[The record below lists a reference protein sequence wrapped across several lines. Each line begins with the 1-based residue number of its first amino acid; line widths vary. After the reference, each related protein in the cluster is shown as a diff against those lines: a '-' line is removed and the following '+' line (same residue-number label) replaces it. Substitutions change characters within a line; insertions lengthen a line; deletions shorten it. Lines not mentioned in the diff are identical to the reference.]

1 MHEQLGA
8 IVTVLSLINPAI
20 CAAMFARAVAGQS
33 LGEKMTDATCIP
45 VRAAIVRMMR
55 IAPVAG
61 GGALAWMGFAMLS
74 PQPTAMDARPSVN
87 ELPKLKQNPVSG
99 LKQIGLEAGASCR
112 GG

>member
-1 MHEQLGA
+1 MAALTGMQLLHVFG
-8 IVTVLSLINPAI
+8 VSL
-20 CAAMFARAVAGQS
+20 
-33 LGEKMTDATCIP
+33 DAF
-45 VRAAIVRMMR
+45 M
-55 IAPVAG
+55 VAG

>member
-1 MHEQLGA
+1 MCGDVRAGGRRAVVRREDDRREPATGA
-8 IVTVLSLINPAI
+8 ILIILTMAALTGMQLLHVFGVSL
-20 CAAMFARAVAGQS
+20 
-33 LGEKMTDATCIP
+33 DAF
-45 VRAAIVRMMR
+45 M
-55 IAPVAG
+55 VAG